1 MNNFG
6 TLVRFELKKILGK
19 KITWIAFGLVVI
31 TMLAAGIY
39 RIVVTHEVDGVRM
52 TVYEEDMQEK
62 TKQKQIVGRT
72 VDDEFL
78 EDMFVAMVT
87 DETAFEPY
95 KNFYNEVARGLCGTE
110 LSAGTVEGVKESL
123 GIASEEDLIYAV
135 RRMRIEDN
143 MEMQYLTEEEKEYWR
158 KVLDKEDTIPW
169 TYDYYQGV
177 QFVWVG
183 VYTAI
188 VLIAI
193 MLAVCLANLFAEE
206 HQKRTD
212 QLVLCS
218 RNGKK
223 VLYWAKITA
232 GMLFTMVSTGIIL
245 LATAVPQFLVFGAD
259 GLHAPIQLL
268 VPVSAVQM
276 SFGEIILYVYI
287 MAVVVSFL
295 YCSIVLCGSE
305 LFRNSTVAVVA
316 IMVILVLIPMM
327 IVIPYEYRVLAQFF
341 ELNPINVLALWSTMD
356 YRLVPFANGYLTV
369 YQVAPVLYIMLIV
382 LFLWV
387 GRRAYLNYQVKG
399 R

>member
-1 MNNFG
+1 MRNFW

-19 KITWIAFGLVVI
+19 KITWIAFGLVLS

-52 TVYEEDMQEK
+52 SVYEEDMKEK
-62 TKQKQIVGRT
+62 SKQKQIEGRT
-72 VDDEFL
+72 VDDKLL
-78 EDMFVAMVT
+78 EDMFTAMET
-87 DETAFEPY
+87 SETAFEPY
-95 KNFYNEVARGLCGTE
+95 KNLYNDVVRDVFGTE
-110 LSAGTVEGVKESL
+110 VGAGTVEGVKESL
-123 GIASEEDLIYAV
+123 GIAKEEELIYAV

-143 MEMQYLTEEEKEYWR
+143 MEMQYLTEGEKEYWR
-158 KVLDKEDTIPW
+158 KVLDREDTTPW

-183 VYTAI
+183 VYTAS

-193 MLAVCLANLFAEE
+193 MLAVCLANSFAEE

-232 GMLFTMVSTGIIL
+232 GMLFTMVSTSLIL

-268 VPVSAVQM
+268 VPTSAVQM
-276 SFGEIILYVYI
+276 SFGEIILYVYT
-287 MAVVVSFL
+287 MAIVVSFL

-316 IMVILVLIPMM
+316 IIVILVLIPMM
-327 IVIPYEYRVLAQFF
+327 IVIPYEYRVLAQIF
-341 ELNPINVLALWSTMD
+341 ELNPINVLALWSTLD
-356 YRLVPFANGYLTV
+356 YRLVPIGGGYLTV
-369 YQVAPVLYIMLIV
+369 YQVAPVLYTVLIV
-382 LFLWV
+382 VFLCV